1 MYIMGISLDDPLIQI
16 GLFFA
21 GWIIVTGIST
31 FFGYSSDAYGIYM
44 AFIGFMIL
52 TSLILP
58 NSINIA
64 GPISDVRSDDSSNS

>member
-1 MYIMGISLDDPLIQI
+1 MYIMGVSLNDPLIQI

-31 FFGYSSDAYGIYM
+31 FFGYSSNDYGIYM

-58 NSINIA
+58 DPINIG
-64 GPISDVRSDDSSNS
+64 GPIGGPTVQSFN